1 MPSFFRNMKIY
12 TEKAKKFYNSTKWK
26 KTKNAY
32 KASKFGFC
40 ERCGKPNAEI
50 VHHKE
55 YLNDVRLDDA
65 DYTLNFENLELLCID
80 CHNREH
86 FEKYSLTV
94 EGTKFDENGN
104 LVRAE

>member
-1 MPSFFRNMKIY
+1 MKSY

-26 KTKNAY
+26 RTKNAY
-32 KASKFGFC
+32 KASKFGIC
-40 ERCGKPNAEI
+40 ERCEKPNAEI

-65 DYTLNFENLELLCID
+65 DYTLNFQNLELLCID

-86 FEKYSLTV
+86 FEKYSPTV

-104 LVRAE
+104 LIATNAANN